1 MCKSWPLVRFEV
13 TIVWIYPGFQRIF
26 FLIDNEAAL
35 KQKKAA
41 RRKKKK
47 ILLGALR
54 LVNAAS
60 PRTISVHKKKISS
73 GTQGSVN
80 QEHMYYT
87 FFAIFISLW
96 LFCFDWT
103 LTGLTVSEFYAISSR
118 ENMIIF
124 LTANRVFT
132 DVGLNFEWF
141 RLAPVTS
148 SQGKRSYNRLLSE
161 GKVEQASVK
170 LSCL

>member
-73 GTQGSVN
+73 GTQGTS
-80 QEHMYYT
+80 T
-87 FFAIFISLW
+87 
-96 LFCFDWT
+96 T
-103 LTGLTVSEFYAISSR
+103 
-118 ENMIIF
+118 
-124 LTANRVFT
+124 TAM
-132 DVGLNFEWF
+132 
-141 RLAPVTS
+141 
-148 SQGKRSYNRLLSE
+148 
-161 GKVEQASVK
+161 VERN
-170 LSCL
+170 

>member
-1 MCKSWPLVRFEV
+1 MGAGKILGKGQ
-13 TIVWIYPGFQRIF
+13 TYPGFQRIF

-73 GTQGSVN
+73 GTQG
-80 QEHMYYT
+80 
-87 FFAIFISLW
+87 
-96 LFCFDWT
+96 
-103 LTGLTVSEFYAISSR
+103 R
-118 ENMIIF
+118 
-124 LTANRVFT
+124 ANS
-132 DVGLNFEWF
+132 
-141 RLAPVTS
+141 A
-148 SQGKRSYNRLLSE
+148 
-161 GKVEQASVK
+161 
-170 LSCL
+170 